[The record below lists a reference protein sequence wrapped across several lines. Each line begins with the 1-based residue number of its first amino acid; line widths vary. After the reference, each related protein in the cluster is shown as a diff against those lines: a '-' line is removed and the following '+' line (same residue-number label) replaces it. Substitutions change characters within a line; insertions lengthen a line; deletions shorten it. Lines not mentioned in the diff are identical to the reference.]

1 MSIFYYCVCII
12 IYSTI
17 YIFFNIW
24 NLIIIVVICL
34 TTLYFYFHFS
44 NFLFFQFNINA
55 PFVLMENLMWRYFFS
70 FSCVWKK
77 NGLKEIG
84 QNLATKLVITL
95 GYNLTQYL
103 FIGDEFWQI
112 HHWITSSSYILYTCK
127 ISRKLKINSYVIN
140 KLLLIPIFATH
151 SLQARFNQA

>member
-1 MSIFYYCVCII
+1 MFKLVGHTIYWKFLQIRNSLFYFLFFFSKYEIWYLQQLLMSIFYYCVCII

-44 NFLFFQFNINA
+44 IFFFQFNINA

-95 GYNLTQYL
+95 GYNLIQYL
-103 FIGDEFWQI
+103 FIGDEFW
-112 HHWITSSSYILYTCK
+112 
-127 ISRKLKINSYVIN
+127 
-140 KLLLIPIFATH
+140 
-151 SLQARFNQA
+151 